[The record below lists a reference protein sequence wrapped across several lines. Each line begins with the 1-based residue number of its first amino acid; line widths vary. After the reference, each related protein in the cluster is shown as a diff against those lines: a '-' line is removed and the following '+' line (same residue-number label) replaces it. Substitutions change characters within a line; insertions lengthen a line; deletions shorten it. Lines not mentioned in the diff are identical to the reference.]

1 MGGNEYLQNL
11 CGHRVP
17 YCLGDWIRERSM
29 LTVGLLLGVQ
39 KGKGGEK
46 GKGKF
51 TEQEVQAMQDVD

>member
-1 MGGNEYLQNL
+1 ML
-11 CGHRVP
+11 CA
-17 YCLGDWIRERSM
+17 
-29 LTVGLLLGVQ
+29 Q